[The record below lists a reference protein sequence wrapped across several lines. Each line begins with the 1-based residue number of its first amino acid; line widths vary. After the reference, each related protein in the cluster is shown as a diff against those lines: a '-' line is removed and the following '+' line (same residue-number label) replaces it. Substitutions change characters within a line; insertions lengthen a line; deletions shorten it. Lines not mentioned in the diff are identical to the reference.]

1 ARAVPGI
8 PTRSG
13 GQRRNIY
20 EPPSCAHA
28 PSGCASTRSVVHRRR
43 FVLGHCD
50 RGRQGAGEGRR
61 GDELIRV
68 ITLRHHPSARTCGS
82 ACEML
87 PNDAFGGNVE
97 RGARE
102 LARAQLLT
110 SDGAR
115 ELFFA
120 HPGATGDAQIFGL
133 LVQLLLGA
141 PEEVDAAE
149 GLAPSA
155 SLRLR

>member
-1 ARAVPGI
+1 
-8 PTRSG
+8 
-13 GQRRNIY
+13 
-20 EPPSCAHA
+20 
-28 PSGCASTRSVVHRRR
+28 
-43 FVLGHCD
+43 
-50 RGRQGAGEGRR
+50 
-61 GDELIRV
+61 V

-87 PNDAFGGNVE
+87 PNGAFGGNVE

-102 LARAQLLT
+102 LARALLLP

-149 GLAPSA
+149 GLTPSA
-155 SLRLR
+155 SLRLRRRLRGARIRRTTPVLGDPAAALFLERAFESRERRPVRALSLPVPTDRAIVRLHP